1 MKVTL
6 DIIPEDAIKQRE
18 VDLPDRCPEC
28 DADLHEFG
36 ALRDV
41 CWTSTTSACHIAG
54 DEVLEYEGESE
65 EYYEAQY
72 TVDFECTSCGNSILK
87 KGLT

>member
-18 VDLPDRCPEC
+18 VELPDRCPEC
-28 DADLHEFG
+28 NADLHEFG
-36 ALRDV
+36 ALRDI
-41 CWTSTTSACHIAG
+41 CWTSTTSACHIE
-54 DEVLEYEGESE
+54 DDTLEYEGESE

-72 TVDFECTSCGNSILK
+72 TVDFECTSCGKSILK
-87 KGLT
+87 GCLT